1 MLGEVCGVAPL
12 LALEGV
18 RVVRVRR
25 GARLR
30 RDARGAEEDEAREA
44 HVVDDDASDAAGT
57 SRRDGFA
64 GARARASGDN
74 REAQMVTRTESL
86 FFTLTT

>member
-25 GARLR
+25 SAGLR

-44 HVVDDDASDAAGT
+44 HVVDDAAGT

-64 GARARASGDN
+64 GARARASGGN